1 VSRTPDP
8 IDLHVAARLRMRRM
22 MQGVS
27 QEALAAR
34 IGVTF
39 QQIQKYEKGQNR
51 IGASRLFQLA
61 QALSAPIG
69 YFFEGLP
76 DDGAEAPVIEP
87 DVIQSLT
94 SPEGMQLHMAFQ
106 KLRGSQ
112 TRRKVVELL
121 TAMAEDQAPA

>member
-1 VSRTPDP
+1 MSRTPDP
-8 IDLHVAARLRMRRM
+8 IDIHVAARLRMRRM

-61 QALSAPIG
+61 EALAAPIG

-76 DDGAEAPVIEP
+76 DEGAAAPAIDPEVM
-87 DVIQSLT
+87 QSLT
-94 SPEGMQLHMAFQ
+94 SPEGIQLHMAFQ
-106 KLRGSQ
+106 RIRSPQ
-112 TRRKVVELL
+112 TRRRIVDLL
-121 TAMAEDQAPA
+121 AALAEEQQP

>member
-1 VSRTPDP
+1 MSRTPDP
-8 IDLHVAARLRMRRM
+8 IDIHVAARLRMRRM

-61 QALSAPIG
+61 EALSAPIG
-69 YFFEGLP
+69 YFFEGLEEGQAAVAP
-76 DDGAEAPVIEP
+76 PVDEAVMAA
-87 DVIQSLT
+87 LT
-94 SPEGMQLHMAFQ
+94 SPEGVQLHLAFA
-106 KLRGSQ
+106 KIGRAT
-112 TRRKVVELL
+112 TRRRLIEFLQTL
-121 TAMAEDQAPA
+121 SEEQA

>member
-8 IDLHVAARLRMRRM
+8 IDIHVAARLRMRRM

-61 QALSAPIG
+61 EALSAPIG
-69 YFFEGLP
+69 YFFEGLEEGQSGVAP
-76 DDGAEAPVIEP
+76 PVDDAVMA
-87 DVIQSLT
+87 SLT
-94 SPEGMQLHMAFQ
+94 SPEGVQLHLAFA
-106 KLRGSQ
+106 KIVRPS
-112 TRRKVVELL
+112 TRRRLIEFLQTL
-121 TAMAEDQAPA
+121 SEDRS